1 MIYLLKTFQKRSLI
15 KLLVLVFITYLVL
28 NFFGVFDHPF
38 EIDYRNFKYPLEG
51 DVLKYAEQLRHN
63 QTTDK
68 LPINNYNFKFKWNPS
83 HVCRSG
89 NDFAEIKLLF
99 VVKSA
104 TGNFKNREAIRNSW
118 GFERRFSD
126 VDIKTVFVLGNSKRH
141 DIQKLIDVEAQN
153 YEDVVQADFDDTYYN
168 NTIKTM
174 MGFRWAVE
182 NCPKSSFYTFVDD
195 DYYVSA
201 KNLLRFVKDPIN
213 YPDYIQETDDII
225 KRLSQNIDNK
235 EKFNEIAFKEII
247 NSRNV
252 VHSIDTKKHLEF
264 IKNSIEAQKMVA
276 SQNKNVDKTLTHED
290 ADNINVNL
298 FDREL
303 SQHVKLY
310 SGFVM
315 HSAPH
320 RHKLSKWVISV
331 DEYPYSMWPPYVTAG
346 AVVLSREALMTMYYV
361 SKFTKHFR

>member
-1 MIYLLKTFQKRSLI
+1 MSKLKTMKML
-15 KLLVLVFITYLVL
+15 
-28 NFFGVFDHPF
+28 
-38 EIDYRNFKYPLEG
+38 
-51 DVLKYAEQLRHN
+51 
-63 QTTDK
+63 
-68 LPINNYNFKFKWNPS
+68 
-83 HVCRSG
+83 
-89 NDFAEIKLLF
+89 
-99 VVKSA
+99 
-104 TGNFKNREAIRNSW
+104 
-118 GFERRFSD
+118 
-126 VDIKTVFVLGNSKRH
+126 SKR
-141 DIQKLIDVEAQN
+141 IF
-153 YEDVVQADFDDTYYN
+153 YDTYYN

>member
-1 MIYLLKTFQKRSLI
+1 MNCLPKIFLKRFYI
-15 KLLVLVFITYLVL
+15 KLIILIFVTVVIL
-28 NFFGVFDHPF
+28 NLFGVFEHPF
-38 EIDYRNFKYPLEG
+38 EINYRDFKYPLEG
-51 DVLKYAEQLRHN
+51 NVLKYAEQLRN
-63 QTTDK
+63 NRTPDK
-68 LPINNYNFKFKWNPS
+68 SPINNYEYKFKWNPS

-89 NDFAEIKLLF
+89 NDFADIKLLF
-99 VVKSA
+99 IIKSA
-104 TGNFKNREAIRNSW
+104 TGNFKNREAIRNTW

-126 VDIKTVFVLGNSKRH
+126 VEIRTVFVVGNSKRH

-153 YEDVVQADFDDTYYN
+153 YEDVVQADFEDSYFN

-174 MGFRWAVE
+174 MGFKWAVE
-182 NCPKSSFYTFVDD
+182 NCPKSSFYSFIDD

-201 KNLLRFVKDPIN
+201 KNLLRFIKDPVN

-225 KRLSQNIDNK
+225 KKLSQNIDNK
-235 EKFNEIAFKEII
+235 EKFDEIAFKEII
-247 NSRNV
+247 NSKNV

-264 IKNSIEAQKMVA
+264 IKNSIEAQKLVA
-276 SQNKNVDKTLTHED
+276 SHSKNGEKMLTQED
-290 ADNINVNL
+290 ADTINLNL

-303 SQHVKLY
+303 SPHVKLY
-310 SGFVM
+310 AGYVV

-331 DEYPYSMWPPYVTAG
+331 NEYPYSMWPPYVTAG
-346 AVVLSREALMTMYYV
+346 AFVLSKEALMTMHYV

>member
-68 LPINNYNFKFKWNPS
+68 LPINNYNYKFKWNPS

-153 YEDVVQADFDDTYYN
+153 YEDVVQADF
-168 NTIKTM
+168 
-174 MGFRWAVE
+174 
-182 NCPKSSFYTFVDD
+182 
-195 DYYVSA
+195 
-201 KNLLRFVKDPIN
+201 L
-213 YPDYIQETDDII
+213 
-225 KRLSQNIDNK
+225 
-235 EKFNEIAFKEII
+235 
-247 NSRNV
+247 
-252 VHSIDTKKHLEF
+252 
-264 IKNSIEAQKMVA
+264 
-276 SQNKNVDKTLTHED
+276 
-290 ADNINVNL
+290 
-298 FDREL
+298 
-303 SQHVKLY
+303 
-310 SGFVM
+310 
-315 HSAPH
+315 
-320 RHKLSKWVISV
+320 
-331 DEYPYSMWPPYVTAG
+331 
-346 AVVLSREALMTMYYV
+346 
-361 SKFTKHFR
+361 